1 MAKIMPRKC
10 VEKSK
15 HSFFLNFSFLTSF
28 SRPPR
33 GPEILQPPAPGQK
46 QKATGIPVAPRS
58 KNPKSRT
65 FYAPATMP
73 NPKARWNPAANRQ
86 PKATPSPHNTAKPL
100 ALKANTLPL
109 SRTPT
114 IRSTIARTSFSR
126 IRTNTCASLP
136 LFTLS
141 THRMVRST
149 SPLSTRSRTLN
160 HSLRLRAR
168 VRRATKNPRF
178 NSPPVLVADRP
189 ALHLLKV
196 PG

>member
-1 MAKIMPRKC
+1 MTKKQT
-10 VEKSK
+10 
-15 HSFFLNFSFLTSF
+15 FF
-28 SRPPR
+28 SRPPGVPKISR
-33 GPEILQPPAPGQK
+33 PGPEQHQAPASQSRCS
-46 QKATGIPVAPRS
+46 T
-58 KNPKSRT
+58 NPKGRT
-65 FYAPATMP
+65 SYAPATMP
-73 NPKARWNPAANRQ
+73 RPKARWNPASNRQ
-86 PKATPSPHNTAKPL
+86 PKATPSPHSTARPL
-100 ALKANTLPL
+100 ALKANTPPL

-126 IRTNTCASLP
+126 IRTNTCTSLP

-178 NSPPVLVADRP
+178 NSPPVLIADRP